1 MASFTDTLTSIHHA
15 NYPSMQFGKS
25 VGTNTTFVGQC
36 SSSFFRLSVRDLNI
50 SNKSNVKWRAYIT
63 SKSSESMLNQSASIV
78 NETYS
83 QFKSKF
89 SIALGSSKRT
99 LQQAIAPLE
108 PISIKNGDVHA
119 NFAVGLGTMVV
130 FLVIAIKGY
139 MTRRSGD
146 NGRGSVSDL
155 IKRGQLRSDRRAISR
170 PLNYEDPFNN
180 PLVRMSEKNSTVK
193 ICGKVFRLAPV
204 TLTEEKA
211 TKHQNRRI
219 RAYQW
224 KRPTVFLKEGDPVP
238 EGVDPETVRWIPA
251 NHPFATATNDID
263 ENFAQNNIYQK
274 RGVPSRLR
282 AEHEALQKKM
292 MEATQDEDK
301 FNPMAEDPGTSGKLS
316 SFPTTERENGQLQ

>member
-1 MASFTDTLTSIHHA
+1 MASFTETLTSILHS
-15 NYPSMQFGKS
+15 NYPSMQFGKAG
-25 VGTNTTFVGQC
+25 GTNTTFVGQY
-36 SSSFFRLSVRDLNI
+36 SSSFFRQSVRDLYIN
-50 SNKSNVKWRAYIT
+50 NKSNVKWRAHVT
-63 SKSSESMLNQSASIV
+63 GKSSESMLNKSVSIV

-83 QFKSKF
+83 EFKSKF
-89 SIALGSSKRT
+89 SKALGSSKRT

-108 PISIKNGDVHA
+108 PIFTTPNGDIPVS
-119 NFAVGLGTMVV
+119 FAVGLGMMVV
-130 FLVIAIKGY
+130 FIVIAIKGY
-139 MTRRSGD
+139 MARQSGD

-211 TKHQNRRI
+211 MNHQNRRI

-238 EGVDPETVRWIPA
+238 EGVDPETVRWIPS
-251 NHPFATATNDID
+251 NHPFATASNDID
-263 ENFAQNNIYQK
+263 EDFAQRNIYQK

-292 MEATQDEDK
+292 MEATQDV
-301 FNPMAEDPGTSGKLS
+301 SI
-316 SFPTTERENGQLQ
+316 